1 MRKYL
6 AAAAIGASLL
16 ASQAAAYD
24 NDLVTVGDRMGSQA
38 SSSDN
43 LESMGSNTWIFL
55 TAVGVLIIA
64 VAVIASNGHST
75 PTSP

>member
-24 NDLVTVGDRMGSQA
+24 SDLVTVGDRIGSQA
-38 SSSDN
+38 ATSDG
-43 LESMGSNTWIFL
+43 LEGANSNTWIFL
-55 TAVGVLIIA
+55 TAVGVLIISI
-64 VAVIASNGHST
+64 AVIASNGHNNPS
-75 PTSP
+75 SP

>member
-24 NDLVTVGDRMGSQA
+24 SDLVTVGDRMGAQTA
-38 SSSDN
+38 TSDN
-43 LESMGSNTWIFL
+43 MEGANSNTWIFL
-55 TAVGVLIIA
+55 TAVLVLVVS
-64 VAVIASNGHST
+64 VAVIASNGHSSPST
-75 PTSP
+75 P

>member
-24 NDLVTVGDRMGSQA
+24 SDLVTVGDRVGSQSAA
-38 SSSDN
+38 SD
-43 LESMGSNTWIFL
+43 SMEGMNQNTLIFG
-55 TAVGVLIIA
+55 TAVLVLIIC

-75 PTSP
+75 PASP

>member
-1 MRKYL
+1 
-6 AAAAIGASLL
+6 
-16 ASQAAAYD
+16 
-24 NDLVTVGDRMGSQA
+24 MGSQA

-43 LESMGSNTWIFL
+43 LEGMGSNTWIFL

-64 VAVIASNGHST
+64 VAVIATNGHNN

>member
-24 NDLVTVGDRMGSQA
+24 SDLVTVGDRMGAQSA
-38 SSSDN
+38 TSEGMEGAN
-43 LESMGSNTWIFL
+43 SNTWIFG
-55 TAVGVLIIA
+55 TAVLVLIIC

-75 PTSP
+75 PSSP